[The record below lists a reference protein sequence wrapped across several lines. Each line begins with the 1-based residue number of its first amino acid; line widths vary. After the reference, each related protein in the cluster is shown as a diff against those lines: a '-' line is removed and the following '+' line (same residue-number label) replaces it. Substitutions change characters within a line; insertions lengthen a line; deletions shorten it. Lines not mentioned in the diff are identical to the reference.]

1 MRRNQKSLRSVNTG
15 AARRLKIAGASQAAR
30 EIICNKCGKKIRITG
45 SQAGEDFLHVEKT
58 WGYFSEKDGIKQSF
72 NLCESCCD
80 AMLGEFMFPAKS
92 EEARE
97 LI

>member
-1 MRRNQKSLRSVNTG
+1 MRRNQKSMRSVNTG
-15 AARRLKIAGASQAAR
+15 AARRLKLAGDPQAAR

-45 SQAGEDFLHVEKT
+45 SQTGEDFLHVEKT

-80 AMLGEFMFPAKS
+80 ELLRAFTFPARS
-92 EEARE
+92 EEVHE

>member
-15 AARRLKIAGASQAAR
+15 AARRLKIAGGSQAAR
-30 EIICNKCGKKIRITG
+30 EIICNKCGKKIRNTG
-45 SQAGEDFLHVEKT
+45 SQTGEDFLHVEKT
-58 WGYFSEKDGIKQSF
+58 WGYFSEKDGVKQSF

-80 AMLGEFMFPAKS
+80 ELLREFMLPARS